1 MNAYFNELSFTP
13 YSDREEVKKGLT
25 AFIECLKSLDEFGIK
40 NIKRS
45 NQIDNKC
52 LLGRETYLR
61 MLNDK
66 GIVDDDM
73 KSVLINRWN
82 RMMSLLTSILFFIWG
97 MNLWSVKDW
106 DGLPKNWRTRLH

>member
-52 LLGRETYLR
+52 L
-61 MLNDK
+61 
-66 GIVDDDM
+66 
-73 KSVLINRWN
+73 W
-82 RMMSLLTSILFFIWG
+82 
-97 MNLWSVKDW
+97 
-106 DGLPKNWRTRLH
+106 